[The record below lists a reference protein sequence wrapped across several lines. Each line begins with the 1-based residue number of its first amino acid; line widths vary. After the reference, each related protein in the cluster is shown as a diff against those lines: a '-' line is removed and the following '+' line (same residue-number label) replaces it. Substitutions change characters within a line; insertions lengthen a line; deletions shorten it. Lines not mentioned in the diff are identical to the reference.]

1 MTRENLSAVADA
13 VTIVTGLM
21 LFLDALGKLL

>member
-13 VTIVTGLM
+13 VSIATGLVL
-21 LFLDALGKLL
+21 LFEALAKLL